1 MSVNVKLS
9 DNDPRVV
16 AFAKYKKTGEY
27 ANTRKWALDG
37 CYVDGSLWAA
47 FVEGWN
53 RKISD
58 TFESP
63 DSAEKTQPCGEHNTS
78 SPKLP
83 EFEILNQAYDTYSQQ
98 QTGHRST
105 EDEIDIL
112 KFAHKFIAGK
122 IGR

>member
-1 MSVNVKLS
+1 M
-9 DNDPRVV
+9 
-16 AFAKYKKTGEY
+16 
-27 ANTRKWALDG
+27 RKGDIEKVDKDMQNRDG
-37 CYVDGSLWAA
+37 PIAPWAA
-47 FVEGWN
+47 WQRIKKDLQGSGQN
-53 RKISD
+53 
-58 TFESP
+58 
-63 DSAEKTQPCGEHNTS
+63 SAEKTQPCGEHNTS